1 MIQAF
6 IEMQGKTNQ
15 KVEQVL
21 THMVEKNK
29 EIKGQN
35 KEIQSQL
42 SKFTTALAERER
54 GRFPS

>member
-1 MIQAF
+1 MIQSF

-29 EIKGQN
+29 EIEGWN
-35 KEIQSQL
+35 KEIQS
-42 SKFTTALAERER
+42 
-54 GRFPS
+54 